1 LSVRLERYVYLTLVT
16 LALCATILVAS
27 PAAAQAATQDTRD
40 VNRAAGATT
49 RTHHYVVVRPG
60 DSLWSISSEQ
70 LGPNAT
76 PPRIEGEV
84 ERIYALNRDRIG
96 ADPSLIFPGQRLSL
110 PPVGRSSTQGSPT
123 QATTS
128 TQEEATRGSAARAG
142 ETRRAAKGEAATQT
156 PKKTFDEVADK
167 AGGAPKQAA
176 ERATLPDMA
185 AAPPVPTA
193 RPLTS
198 SGASVPEDAH
208 AKHRLLGWALLA
220 LSFATAF
227 VPAFL
232 AARNRWRRRAEER
245 SIAQRWAEETY
256 RANYAHFDPLSRDII
271 TEGAPTSAPVPAPVA
286 NGQPSGAS
294 GDGTPTEGNRRMG
307 TLTPVRRRRKSIR
320 RRSRRAQPLREGL
333 ATGAH
338 NPNVRR
344 HLRGAPSDALRK
356 RRRAKEP
363 RRRPVV
369 ITRALTNA
377 SKARSA
383 DEGGR

>member
-27 PAAAQAATQDTRD
+27 PAAAQAQEE
-40 VNRAAGATT
+40 GATAQVARSAKSGADAT
-49 RTHHYVVVRPG
+49 PAHIVVVRPG
-60 DSLWSISSEQ
+60 DSLWSIASER
-70 LGPNAT
+70 LGPEAT
-76 PPRIEGEV
+76 PQQIEREV
-84 ERIYALNRDRIG
+84 ERLWALNRDRIG

-110 PPVGRSSTQGSPT
+110 QPVGEPSVNQRAAAAPS
-123 QATTS
+123 A
-128 TQEEATRGSAARAG
+128 RGGAGGRGGGEAG
-142 ETRRAAKGEAATQT
+142 ETPGPAAQRT
-156 PKKTFDEVADK
+156 
-167 AGGAPKQAA
+167 
-176 ERATLPDMA
+176 TLPDMA

-208 AKHRLLGWALLA
+208 AKRRLLGWGLLA
-220 LSFATAF
+220 LSLGTAAS
-227 VPAFL
+227 VPTFL
-232 AARNRWRRRAEER
+232 AVRQWWRRRVKHNIGEPL
-245 SIAQRWAEETY
+245 AEETY
-256 RANYAHFDPLSRDII
+256 WANYALFDPLSRDII
-271 TEGAPTSAPVPAPVA
+271 TEGASTSAPVPAPVA

-294 GDGTPTEGNRRMG
+294 GDGPPTEGNRRMG

-344 HLRGAPSDALRK
+344 HLRGALGDALRK

-377 SKARSA
+377 SKARGA
-383 DEGGR
+383 EGGR